1 MENYIQLKE
10 NEDILKLRI
19 RDEKGKDTGEMLV
32 FNLQDIDLPL
42 RLQQME
48 EEDKKNRANLRNQF
62 VIIDKKEDHKGKKLF
77 SANEEAKIKA
87 MQEFYKKEIEI
98 YNMFLGERGV
108 QKLLNGRE
116 LSWNTLEEIDEIIE
130 KAILPKLQIN
140 ADSIKEKIAKKYSIN
155 IKKDDVIE

>member
-48 EEDKKNRANLRNQF
+48 EEDKKNRANLKNQF
-62 VIIDKKEDHKGKKLF
+62 LIIDKKEDHKGKKLF

-87 MQEFYKKEIEI
+87 MQEFYKKEIDI
-98 YNMFLGERGV
+98 YNLFLGERGV

-130 KAILPKLQIN
+130 KVILPKLQIN
-140 ADSIKEKIAKKYSIN
+140 ADSIKEKIAKKYSID

>member
-87 MQEFYKKEIEI
+87 MQEFYKKEIDI
-98 YNMFLGERGV
+98 YNLFLGERGV

-140 ADSIKEKIAKKYSIN
+140 ADSIKEKIAKKYSIDV
-155 IKKDDVIE
+155 KKDDVIE

>member
-19 RDEKGKDTGEMLV
+19 RDEKGKDTGEMLT

-140 ADSIKEKIAKKYSIN
+140 ADSIKEKIAKKYSIDV
-155 IKKDDVIE
+155 KKDDVIE

>member
-77 SANEEAKIKA
+77 SAKEEAKIKA
-87 MQEFYKKEIEI
+87 MQEFYKKEIDI
-98 YNMFLGERGV
+98 YNLFLGERGV

-140 ADSIKEKIAKKYSIN
+140 ADSIKEKIAKKYSIDV
-155 IKKDDVIE
+155 KKDDVIE